1 MKGAIADPSAEITTT
16 LKTNKISTIGNKY
29 HFLRSFKN
37 FKNNK
42 KTEIF
47 DINNPF
53 LKSKLTLK
61 YKGFTSFIE

>member
-53 LKSKLTLK
+53 LKNKIILK
-61 YKGFTSFIE
+61 YNYIVSFID

>member
-1 MKGAIADPSAEITTT
+1 
-16 LKTNKISTIGNKY
+16 LKTNNISTIGNKY

-37 FKNNK
+37 FKNSK

-53 LKSKLTLK
+53 LSSKLTLK
-61 YKGFTSFIE
+61 YNDFVSFID

>member
-1 MKGAIADPSAEITTT
+1 MKGAIADPSAEIITT
-16 LKTNKISTIGNKY
+16 LKTNNISTIGNKY

-37 FKNNK
+37 FKNSK

-53 LKSKLTLK
+53 LSSKLTLK
-61 YKGFTSFIE
+61 YNDFVSFID